1 MIKFRRYWTLLA
13 TVFVKLLVI
22 SFDSVNYF
30 VYFTVIFRPM
40 LSKTFEIF
48 SSIKLSTVEESGSK
62 IEQTYHE

>member
-1 MIKFRRYWTLLA
+1 
-13 TVFVKLLVI
+13 
-22 SFDSVNYF
+22 
-30 VYFTVIFRPM
+30 M